1 MNLPNHNYITEEF
14 VKPLL
19 KSRATNSHKGDYGH
33 ALLICGAKGMA
44 GAAVLACGAALK
56 SGCGLVT
63 VHLPDNERF
72 AIYSTFPSAMIDG
85 DENDFFSQMPNDLSK
100 FNAIGIGCG
109 LGQNLQTENC
119 FTALLKQVKIP
130 LVIDA
135 DALNI
140 LSKNTDLQNFIPKNS
155 ILTPHVGEFRRL
167 VGEWKND
174 DEKISKAIKFAFE
187 KQVFLLL
194 KGANTMIFSPEK
206 EIFVNTTGN
215 AGMAKAGCGDV
226 LTGLI
231 TGLCARG
238 YSPKEATIL
247 GAFFHGKAGDKATQ
261 LFGFESYNSKDLIEQ
276 IKM

>member
-1 MNLPNHNYITEEF
+1 MQNITEEF
-14 VKPLL
+14 IKTLL
-19 KSRATNSHKGDYGH
+19 KQRVNNSHKGDYGH
-33 ALLICGAKGMA
+33 AFLVCGSKGMA

-85 DENDFFSQMPNDLSK
+85 DENDFFSHLPKDLSK
-100 FNAIGIGCG
+100 YNAIGIGCG
-109 LGQNLQTENC
+109 LGQNLQTVSVFEN
-119 FTALLKQVKIP
+119 LLKQAKIP

-140 LSKNTDLQNFIPKNS
+140 LSQNTDLQKFIPKNS
-155 ILTPHVGEFRRL
+155 VLTPHIGEFRRL
-167 VGEWKND
+167 VGEWQND
-174 DEKISKAIKFAFE
+174 DEKIEKAINFAFE
-187 KQVFLLL
+187 KQCYLLL
-194 KGANTMIFSPEK
+194 KGANSMIFLPEK
-206 EIFVNTTGN
+206 EIFINTTGN
-215 AGMAKAGCGDV
+215 AGMAKAGSGDV

-247 GAFFHGKAGDKATQ
+247 GTFFHGKAGNKATQ
-261 LFGFESYNSKDLIEQ
+261 HFGFESYNSRDLIDF
-276 IKM
+276 IKIP

>member
-1 MNLPNHNYITEEF
+1 MHKITEKF

-19 KSRATNSHKGDYGH
+19 KPRVNNSHKGDYGH
-33 ALLICGAKGMA
+33 ALLICGSKGMA

-63 VHLPDNERF
+63 LHLPDNERF
-72 AIYSTFPSAMIDG
+72 AMYSTFPSAMIDG
-85 DENDFFSQMPNDLSK
+85 DENDFFSQIPEELSK
-100 FNAIGIGCG
+100 YNAIGIGCG
-109 LGQNLQTENC
+109 LGQNLQTVSAFEN
-119 FTALLKQVKIP
+119 LLQQTKIP

-140 LSKNTDLQNFIPKNS
+140 LSQNVDLQKFIPKNS
-155 ILTPHVGEFRRL
+155 ILTPHIGEFRRL
-167 VGEWKND
+167 VGEWQND
-174 DEKISKAIKFAFE
+174 DEKILKAINFAFE

-206 EIFVNTTGN
+206 EIFINTTGN
-215 AGMAKAGCGDV
+215 AGMAKAGIGDV

-247 GAFFHGKAGDKATQ
+247 GAFFHGKAGDNATQ
-261 LFGFESYNSKDLIEQ
+261 HFGFESYNSRDLIDF
-276 IKM
+276 IKIF

>member
-1 MNLPNHNYITEEF
+1 MQHITEEF

-19 KSRATNSHKGDYGH
+19 KQRVSNSHKGDYGH
-33 ALLICGAKGMA
+33 VLLICGSKGMA
-44 GAAVLACGAALK
+44 GSAVLACGGALK

-63 VHLPDNERF
+63 IHLPDNERF

-85 DENDFFSQMPNDLSK
+85 DENDFFSQMPKDISK

-109 LGQNLQTENC
+109 LGQNLQTQNC
-119 FTALLKQVKIP
+119 FAYLLRQSKIP

-140 LSKNTDLQNFIPKNS
+140 LSQNADLQNFIPKNS
-155 ILTPHVGEFRRL
+155 ILTPHIGEFRRL
-167 VGEWKND
+167 VGDWQND

-194 KGANTMIFSPEK
+194 KGANSMIFSPEK

-215 AGMAKAGCGDV
+215 AGMAKAGSGDV

-238 YSPKEATIL
+238 YSPKEAAIL
-247 GAFFHGKAGDKATQ
+247 GIFFYGKAGDKATQ
-261 LFGFESYNSKDLIEQ
+261 MFGFESYNSRDLIDF
-276 IKM
+276 IKIL